1 MEESKRN
8 YKNIQNIAGNKKERT
23 SFTQV
28 DILNATDPSKTIT
41 LTMKH
46 NIKHAIMNRNQH
58 HASQSLQT
66 PCTTIQ
72 GLANAIDPNNNNS
85 CIEQIL
91 HGSFIDG
98 LPNDNGYRNFNRNFS
113 PTLTHTYPPIALN
126 HSLNDKK
133 SNTYLPTF
141 ITMETQCTNNAR
153 EGQRKVHQTF
163 TNHTTM
169 RQLEVHSQYN
179 MGLMAN
185 QKCNAQ

>member
-1 MEESKRN
+1 MDLADENTANKRTDQLTALQAILPMEESKRN

-28 DILNATDPSKTIT
+28 DILNATDPSRTIT

-72 GLANAIDPNNNNS
+72 GLENAIDPNNNNS

-98 LPNDNGYRNFNRNFS
+98 L
-113 PTLTHTYPPIALN
+113 H
-126 HSLNDKK
+126 
-133 SNTYLPTF
+133 
-141 ITMETQCTNNAR
+141 
-153 EGQRKVHQTF
+153 
-163 TNHTTM
+163 
-169 RQLEVHSQYN
+169 
-179 MGLMAN
+179 
-185 QKCNAQ
+185 